1 MKWYDIRFWKLACIG
16 LVIGV
21 ILLVFTGCKT
31 KEYIKVPSVRTEYVC
46 RTDTFAK
53 LDSIYMKDSVYVF
66 QKGDTVFHNKVVYRD
81 RYHNLYKVKTDTII
95 KRDSVSVPYP
105 IERQLTKNEQRLMS
119 LADAISPFCSYWRL
133 ARLGLLSGIV
143 TKNASLWRRLAKNC
157 R

>member
-1 MKWYDIRFWKLACIG
+1 MKWYDIRFRKWACIG
-16 LVIGV
+16 LVIGL
-21 ILLVFTGCKT
+21 ILLAFTGCKT

-81 RYHNLYKVKTDTII
+81 RYHNIYKVKTDTII
-95 KRDSVSVPYP
+95 KTDSVA

-119 LADAISPFCSYWRL
+119 LGRCYIAFLFILAACAIGF
-133 ARLGLLSGIV
+133 
-143 TKNASLWRRLAKNC
+143 TLWYRNKKC
-157 R
+157 

>member
-1 MKWYDIRFWKLACIG
+1 MKWYDIRFWKWACIG
-16 LVIGV
+16 TMIGI
-21 ILLVFTGCKT
+21 ILLAFTGCKT

-81 RYHNLYKVKTDTII
+81 RYHNIYKVKTDTII

-105 IERQLTKNEQRLMS
+105 KNEQRLMS
-119 LADAISPFCSYWRL
+119 LGRCYIAFLFILAACAIGF
-133 ARLGLLSGIV
+133 
-143 TKNASLWRRLAKNC
+143 TLWYRNKKC
-157 R
+157 

>member
-1 MKWYDIRFWKLACIG
+1 MKWYDTRFWKWDCIG
-16 LVIGV
+16 LVIAI
-21 ILLVFTGCKT
+21 ILLALTGCKT

-81 RYHNLYKVKTDTII
+81 RYHNIYKMKTDTII
-95 KRDSVSVPYP
+95 KTDSVAVPYP

-119 LADAISPFCSYWRL
+119 LGRCYIALLLILAACAIGF
-133 ARLGLLSGIV
+133 
-143 TKNASLWRRLAKNC
+143 TLWYRNKKC
-157 R
+157 

>member
-1 MKWYDIRFWKLACIG
+1 MKWYDIRFWKWACIG

-21 ILLVFTGCKT
+21 IQLVFTGCKT

-81 RYHNLYKVKTDTII
+81 RYHNIYKVKTDTII
-95 KRDSVSVPYP
+95 KTDSVAVPYP

-119 LADAISPFCSYWRL
+119 LGRCYIAFLFILVVCAIGF
-133 ARLGLLSGIV
+133 
-143 TKNASLWRRLAKNC
+143 TLWYRNKKC
-157 R
+157 